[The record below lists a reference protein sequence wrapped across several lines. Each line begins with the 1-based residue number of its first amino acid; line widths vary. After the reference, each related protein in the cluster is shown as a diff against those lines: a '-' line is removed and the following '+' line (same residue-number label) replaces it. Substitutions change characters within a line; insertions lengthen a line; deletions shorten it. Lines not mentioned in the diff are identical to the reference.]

1 MANCHTIKIY
11 FIFRL
16 LCLKKECPFKNVI
29 ALIGAFMS
37 IIYIISIKRTL
48 LSLKWESIMESKK
61 KLLDIVREKIRF
73 KHYSYSTEKT
83 YIHWIKQYIFF
94 HNKKHPIDMGKKEIE
109 EYLTSLAVKS
119 KVAPTTQNQAFSA
132 ILFLYKEILG
142 VDMSEWNIQALRA
155 QERKH
160 IPVVLTK
167 EEVFKVLEN
176 IRGIYNLVTMLMYGC
191 GLRMSEVLNL
201 RIKDI
206 DLGFNK
212 LYIWDSKSLKDRVI
226 PLPIKL
232 KQKLEI
238 QIEDVSVL
246 HRNYI
251 VDGYGSVYL
260 PFAFDKKSPK
270 AKFETKW
277 QYLFPMTKVSKDPRS
292 ETIRRHHIFR
302 HSYATHLLQAGID
315 LRSIQELLGH
325 KSVETTMIY
334 THVVSQ
340 MNKSKVMSPLDF

>member
-1 MANCHTIKIY
+1 
-11 FIFRL
+11 
-16 LCLKKECPFKNVI
+16 
-29 ALIGAFMS
+29 
-37 IIYIISIKRTL
+37 
-48 LSLKWESIMESKK
+48 MEVKK

-94 HNKKHPIDMGKKEIE
+94 HNKKHPVDMGKQEIE
-109 EYLTSLAVKS
+109 EYLTSLAIKNR
-119 KVAPTTQNQAFSA
+119 VAPTTQNQAFSA
-132 ILFLYKEILG
+132 ILFLYKEVLG

-176 IRGIYNLVTMLMYGC
+176 LKGIYNLVTMLMYGC

-201 RIKDI
+201 RVKDI
-206 DLGFNK
+206 DLGFDK
-212 LYIWDSKSLKDRVI
+212 IYIWDSKSLKDRAI

-232 KQKLEI
+232 KQRLEV
-238 QIEDVSVL
+238 QIEEVNTL
-246 HRNYI
+246 HKKDILN
-251 VDGYGSVYL
+251 GYGSVYL
-260 PFAFDKKSPK
+260 PFAFNKKSPK

-277 QYLFPMTKVSKDPRS
+277 QYIFPMTKVSKDPRS
-292 ETIRRHHIFR
+292 ETIRRHHVHPKTLGRNIKIAAQKANLNKRVTSHIFR

-334 THVVSQ
+334 THVVSE
-340 MNKSKVMSPLDF
+340 MNKTKLISPLDF